1 VFTTGGRRRDYV
13 RRSFPWALLLLL
25 LGTLAEG
32 VLLGLLVG
40 RIIGGG
46 NREEAAPT
54 RPPRT
59 VTVEETVEKTVEE
72 TVEKTVEET
81 VEKTVEETVSA
92 ATPDTT
98 TATATPTATA
108 TATAPASAAEE
119 QYVGEEQY
127 GAGVGEALPATAP
140 STATAPP

>member
-1 VFTTGGRRRDYV
+1 M

-25 LGTLAEG
+25 LGTLAVG

-46 NREEAAPT
+46 NREEATPT

-59 VTVEETVEKTVEE
+59 VTVEETVETTVEE
-72 TVEKTVEET
+72 TVEK
-81 VEKTVEETVSA
+81 TVSA

-98 TATATPTATA
+98 TATVTP

>member
-1 VFTTGGRRRDYV
+1 
-13 RRSFPWALLLLL
+13 LLL
-25 LGTLAEG
+25 LGTLAVG

-40 RIIGGG
+40 RTIGGG
-46 NREEAAPT
+46 NREEATPT

-59 VTVEETVEKTVEE
+59 VTVEETVETTVEETVETTVEE
-72 TVEKTVEET
+72 TVEKTVP
-81 VEKTVEETVSA
+81 A

-98 TATATPTATA
+98 TATATPTA
-108 TATAPASAAEE
+108 PASADEE

>member
-1 VFTTGGRRRDYV
+1 MFTTGGRRRDYV

-25 LGTLAEG
+25 LGTLAVG

-59 VTVEETVEKTVEE
+59 VTVEETVETTVEE
-72 TVEKTVEET
+72 TVEKTV
-81 VEKTVEETVSA
+81 SA
-92 ATPDTT
+92 ATSDTT
-98 TATATPTATA
+98 TATVTP
-108 TATAPASAAEE
+108 TAPASAAEE

>member
-25 LGTLAEG
+25 LGTLAVG

-72 TVEKTVEET
+72 TVEKTVE
-81 VEKTVEETVSA
+81 KTVSA

>member
-1 VFTTGGRRRDYV
+1 M

-25 LGTLAEG
+25 LGTLAVG

-40 RIIGGG
+40 RTIGGG
-46 NREEAAPT
+46 NREEATPT

-59 VTVEETVEKTVEE
+59 VTVEETVETTVEE
-72 TVEKTVEET
+72 TVEK
-81 VEKTVEETVSA
+81 TVSA

-108 TATAPASAAEE
+108 TATAPASADEE

>member
-1 VFTTGGRRRDYV
+1 M

-25 LGTLAEG
+25 LGTLAVG

-59 VTVEETVEKTVEE
+59 VTVEETVETTVEE

-81 VEKTVEETVSA
+81 VEKTVSA

-108 TATAPASAAEE
+108 TATAPASADEE

>member
-1 VFTTGGRRRDYV
+1 V

-25 LGTLAEG
+25 LGTLAVG

-40 RIIGGG
+40 RTIGGG

-59 VTVEETVEKTVEE
+59 VTVEETVETTVEE
-72 TVEKTVEET
+72 TVETTVEE
-81 VEKTVEETVSA
+81 
-92 ATPDTT
+92 TPDTT

-108 TATAPASAAEE
+108 TATAPASADEE

>member
-1 VFTTGGRRRDYV
+1 V

-25 LGTLAEG
+25 LGTLAVG

-59 VTVEETVEKTVEE
+59 VTVEETVET
-72 TVEKTVEET
+72 
-81 VEKTVEETVSA
+81 TVSA
-92 ATPDTT
+92 ATSDTT

>member
-25 LGTLAEG
+25 LGTLAVG

-46 NREEAAPT
+46 NREEATPT

-72 TVEKTVEET
+72 TVEKTV
-81 VEKTVEETVSA
+81 SA

-98 TATATPTATA
+98 TATVTP
-108 TATAPASAAEE
+108 TAPASAAEE

-127 GAGVGEALPATAP
+127 GVGVGEALPATAP

>member
-25 LGTLAEG
+25 LGTLAVG

-46 NREEAAPT
+46 NREEATPT
-54 RPPRT
+54 RPPPT
-59 VTVEETVEKTVEE
+59 VTVEETVETTVEE
-72 TVEKTVEET
+72 TVEK
-81 VEKTVEETVSA
+81 TVSA

-98 TATATPTATA
+98 TATVTPTATA
-108 TATAPASAAEE
+108 SADEE

>member
-1 VFTTGGRRRDYV
+1 M

-25 LGTLAEG
+25 LGTLAVG

-59 VTVEETVEKTVEE
+59 VTVEETVETTVEE
-72 TVEKTVEET
+72 TVEK
-81 VEKTVEETVSA
+81 TVSA

-108 TATAPASAAEE
+108 TATAPASADEE

>member
-1 VFTTGGRRRDYV
+1 M
-13 RRSFPWALLLLL
+13 RRSFPRALLLLL
-25 LGTLAEG
+25 LGTLAVG

-59 VTVEETVEKTVEE
+59 VTVEETVETTVEE
-72 TVEKTVEET
+72 TVEKTVP
-81 VEKTVEETVSA
+81 A
-92 ATPDTT
+92 ATSDTT

>member
-25 LGTLAEG
+25 LGTLAVG

-46 NREEAAPT
+46 NREEATPT

-59 VTVEETVEKTVEE
+59 VTVEETVEKTVE
-72 TVEKTVEET
+72 KTVEET
-81 VEKTVEETVSA
+81 VEKTVSA

-98 TATATPTATA
+98 TATVTP
-108 TATAPASAAEE
+108 TAPASAAEE

>member
-1 VFTTGGRRRDYV
+1 MG
-13 RRSFPWALLLLL
+13 RSFPWALLLLL
-25 LGTLAEG
+25 LGTLAVG

-72 TVEKTVEET
+72 TVEKTV
-81 VEKTVEETVSA
+81 SA

-108 TATAPASAAEE
+108 TATAPASADEE

>member
-25 LGTLAEG
+25 LGTLAVG

-59 VTVEETVEKTVEE
+59 VTVEETVETTVEE
-72 TVEKTVEET
+72 TVEKTVP
-81 VEKTVEETVSA
+81 A
-92 ATPDTT
+92 ATSDTT